1 MAWDSVEALRFFK
14 RARPWRAGALAVAL
28 AAALAGTLPERA
40 RAQSFQ
46 TAAPHAILMDYDTGT
61 VLFEKAAD
69 ELTAPAS
76 MAKTMAVEVIFNE
89 IKQGRLNL
97 DAEFVISENAWR
109 RGGGSSGGSAMFAK
123 LNDRI
128 KLADL
133 LRGIIVQSGNDASI
147 AVAEGIAGTEENFA
161 RMMTQRAREIGLPK
175 SVFRNATGFHH
186 PDQKVTMRELAQL
199 AAHMV
204 ETHPELYKMFAERE
218 FTWNKIRQQNRNPLL
233 RFDIGAD
240 GLKTGYIE
248 ESGYG
253 LLASAVQNGQRLILA
268 VNGMKSAREREAET
282 RKLLE
287 WGFRA
292 FEGRVLFQQGEVIG
306 EAKVFGGDRGSVPV
320 VAKRPV
326 RLLFPRGTGERVTAR
341 IVYQGPLKPPIQEGA
356 QVARLRV
363 TRGEVQALDM
373 PLYAAQEVGVGS
385 LHQRAVDSLFEFG
398 TGLVRKAFSRA
409 ASGGG

>member
-1 MAWDSVEALRFFK
+1 MGWCSVQAF
-14 RARPWRAGALAVAL
+14 AL
-28 AAALAGTLPERA
+28 AAAVALGIAAPESA

-89 IKQGRLNL
+89 IQQGRLSL
-97 DAEFVISENAWR
+97 DSEFVISENAWR
-109 RGGGSSGGSAMFAK
+109 KGGGSSGGSAMFAK

-128 KLADL
+128 KLSDL

-161 RMMTQRAREIGLPK
+161 RMMTKRAREIGMVK
-175 SVFRNATGFHH
+175 STFRNSTGFHH
-186 PDQKVTMRELAQL
+186 PDQKVTMRELATL
-199 AAHMV
+199 AAHTI
-204 ETHPELYKMFAERE
+204 ETYPELYKMYGERE

-233 RFDIGAD
+233 RLDVGAD
-240 GLKTGYIE
+240 GLKTGFIE

-268 VNGMKSAREREAET
+268 VNGLKSAREREAEA

-292 FEGRVLFQQGEVIG
+292 FEGRMLFEKGEVIG
-306 EAKVFGGDRGSVPV
+306 EAKVFGGTRNAVPL

-341 IVYQGPLKPPIQEGA
+341 IVYTGPIMPPVRQGAE
-356 QVARLRV
+356 VARLRV

-373 PLYAAQEVGVGS
+373 PLYAAEEVGVGS
-385 LHQRAVDSLFEFG
+385 IQQRAVDGLLEFG

-409 ASGGG
+409 ANGG

>member
-1 MAWDSVEALRFFK
+1 MGWCSVQAF
-14 RARPWRAGALAVAL
+14 AVV
-28 AAALAGTLPERA
+28 AAAGMVVAAPA
-40 RAQSFQ
+40 RVAAQSFQ

-89 IKQGRLNL
+89 IKQGRLTL
-97 DAEFVISENAWR
+97 DSEFVISENAWR
-109 RGGGSSGGSAMFAK
+109 KGGGSSGGSAMFAK

-128 KLADL
+128 KLSDL

-147 AVAEGIAGTEENFA
+147 AVAEGIAGTEDNFA
-161 RMMTQRAREIGLPK
+161 RMMTQRAREIGLTK

-186 PDQKVTMRELAQL
+186 PDQKVTMRELAML
-199 AAHMV
+199 AAY
-204 ETHPELYKMFAERE
+204 TIDTYPELYKIYGERE

-233 RFDIGAD
+233 RLDIGAD
-240 GLKTGYIE
+240 GLKTGFIE

-253 LLASAVQNGQRLILA
+253 LVASAVQNGQRLILA
-268 VNGMKSAREREAET
+268 VNGMKSGREREAEA

-292 FEGRVLFQQGEVIG
+292 FEGRLLFAKGDVIG
-306 EAKVFGGDRGSVPV
+306 EAKVFGGSRNGVPL
-320 VAKRPV
+320 VAKKPV

-341 IVYQGPLKPPIQEGA
+341 IVYKGPIMPPVKEGTE
-356 QVARLRV
+356 VARLRV
-363 TRGEVQALDM
+363 TRGDVQALDM
-373 PLYAAQEVGVGS
+373 PLYAGEDVAVGS
-385 LHQRAVDSLFEFG
+385 IQQRAVDGLLEFG
-398 TGLVRKAFSRA
+398 TGLVRKAFSRGTA
-409 ASGGG
+409 GG